1 MFVEQ
6 VFDQLAG
13 GRRVDSGAVRAQYGH
28 AHSGDPVLTW
38 VSSCAHTGV
47 VPAVGVGHDE
57 RTLEVEDQYLCEACD
72 APLDYDMSLCD
83 ECFRVMPVDR
93 MVSVS
98 DIREL
103 RREVA
108 A

>member
-1 MFVEQ
+1 MWRWVAL
-6 VFDQLAG
+6 DL
-13 GRRVDSGAVRAQYGH
+13 
-28 AHSGDPVLTW
+28 VLTW
-38 VSSCAHTGV
+38 VSGCAHTVGV
-47 VPAVGVGHDE
+47 LTVGVGHDE
-57 RTLEVEDQYLCEACD
+57 RTTEVEDKYLCEACD

-83 ECFRVMPVDR
+83 ECFRVMPVDE

-103 RREVA
+103 RWEVA